1 MTELNQVF
9 KLVFKVR
16 TSRGSG
22 SGFYS
27 KKYNVIITNHHVV
40 DGEREVAVEN
50 SANRAMR
57 ADVVLVS
64 PKYDL
69 AFLRPSREIEAPD
82 LSFSTVDELKV
93 MDRVL
98 VLGYPFGYP
107 FNVTEG
113 IVSSVKQL
121 VNGQY
126 YIQTDAAINPGNS
139 GGPMVLPDGRIVGI
153 TTCKLKEAENMGFS
167 LPAEMIGRELG
178 LLEKK
183 QPGAYS
189 VRCHSC
195 SALLEHEDEYCEN
208 CGVSLDVKT
217 LFGRTP
223 LSDFSVFAEKAIGR
237 MGIDPVLARNGYEF
251 WEFHRGSALIRIFVY
266 RSNYLAVTCPLVK
279 LPTENLTGLYRYLLG
294 DPVKPYM
301 LGVHE
306 GTVYIS
312 FRAHLSDICSKHAD
326 SISESIVNMPAIA
339 DELDRR
345 LVEEFGCELSDEA
358 DKTGA

>member
-1 MTELNQVF
+1 MADLNQVF
-9 KLVFKVR
+9 QLVFKVR

-27 KKYNVIITNHHVV
+27 KKHNVIITNHHVV

-50 SANRAMR
+50 TGNSAMK
-57 ADVVLVS
+57 ADVLLVS

-82 LSFSTVDELKV
+82 LDFSMVEELKV

-113 IVSSVKQL
+113 IVSSVRQL
-121 VNGQY
+121 VDGQY

-139 GGPMVLPDGRIVGI
+139 GGPMVLSDGRVIGI

-167 LPAEMIGRELG
+167 LPADMIGRELG
-178 LLEKK
+178 LLERR
-183 QPGAYS
+183 QPEAYS
-189 VRCHSC
+189 VRCPSC
-195 SALLEHEDEYCEN
+195 STLLEQEDEYCEN
-208 CGVSLDVKT
+208 CGVSLEGKK
-217 LFGRTP
+217 LFGKTP
-223 LSDFSVFAEKAIGR
+223 LSDLSVFAEKAIGK
-237 MGIDPVLARNGYEF
+237 MGIDPVLTRNGYEF

-266 RSNYLAVTCPLVK
+266 RSNYLTVTCPLVK
-279 LPTENLTGLYRYLLG
+279 LPTENLTELYRYLLS
-294 DPVKPYM
+294 DPVKPYV

-312 FRAHLSDICSKHAD
+312 YRAHLSDIGSTH
-326 SISESIVNMPAIA
+326 SETISECIVNMTAVA
-339 DELDRR
+339 DEMDRH
-345 LVEEFGCELSDEA
+345 LVDKFGCELSDEA
-358 DKTGA
+358 DKTVV

>member
-1 MTELNQVF
+1 MTDLNQVF
-9 KLVFKVR
+9 QLVFKIK

-22 SGFYS
+22 SGFFS
-27 KKYNVIITNHHVV
+27 KKHDLIITNHHVV

-50 SANRAMR
+50 SSNRAMK
-57 ADVVLVS
+57 AYVVLVS

-69 AFLRPSREIEAPD
+69 AFLRPSRAIEAPE
-82 LSFSTVDELKV
+82 LSFSNVEELKV

-139 GGPMVLPDGRIVGI
+139 GGPMVLPDGRVIGI
-153 TTCKLKEAENMGFS
+153 TTCKLNEAENMGFS
-167 LPAEMIGRELG
+167 LPADMIGRELG
-178 LLEKK
+178 LLEKR
-183 QPGAYS
+183 QPAAYS
-189 VRCHSC
+189 VRCPSC
-195 SALLEHEDEYCEN
+195 SALLEQEDEYCEN
-208 CGVSLDVKT
+208 CGADLEAKK

-223 LSDFSVFAEKAIGR
+223 LSDLSVFAENAIER

-266 RSNYLAVTCPLVK
+266 RTSYLTVTCPLVK
-279 LPTENLTGLYRYLLG
+279 LPTENLTALYTYLLS
-294 DPVKPYM
+294 DPVNPYV
-301 LGVHE
+301 LGVHD
-306 GTVYIS
+306 GIVYLS
-312 FRAHLSDICSKHAD
+312 YRAHLSDINSVHAE
-326 SISESIVNMPAIA
+326 SVSERVVELSAVA
-339 DELDRR
+339 DRLDAHLIER
-345 LVEEFGCELSDEA
+345 FGCELSDEA
-358 DKTGA
+358 DKAVV

>member
-1 MTELNQVF
+1 MTELDQVF

-16 TSRGSG
+16 TSGGSG
-22 SGFYS
+22 SGFFS
-27 KKYNVIITNHHVV
+27 KKHNIIITNHHVV

-50 SANRAMR
+50 RANRAMR
-57 ADVVLVS
+57 ADVLLVS

-82 LSFSTVDELKV
+82 LCFSMPEELKV

-113 IVSSVKQL
+113 IVSNVRQL

-139 GGPMVLPDGRIVGI
+139 GGPMVLPDGRVVGI

-167 LPAEMIGRELG
+167 LPAEVIGRELD
-178 LLEKK
+178 LLEKR

-195 SALLEHEDEYCEN
+195 GTLLEQEDEYCEN
-208 CGVSLDVKT
+208 CGVGLDAKR

-223 LSDFSVFAEKAIGR
+223 LSDLSVFVEKAIGG
-237 MGIDPVLARNGYEF
+237 MGIDPVLARNGCEF
-251 WEFHRGSALIRIFVY
+251 WEFHRGSALIRIFVF
-266 RSNYLAVTCPLVK
+266 RSSYLTVTCPLVK
-279 LPTENLTGLYRYLLG
+279 LPVENLTELYRYLLS
-294 DPVKPYM
+294 DPVQPYV

-312 FRAHLSDICSKHAD
+312 FRAHLSDTGSKHSD
-326 SISESIVNMPAIA
+326 RILDGIVKMPGVA

-345 LVEEFGCELSDEA
+345 LAEEFGCELSDEA
-358 DKTGA
+358 DKTAV